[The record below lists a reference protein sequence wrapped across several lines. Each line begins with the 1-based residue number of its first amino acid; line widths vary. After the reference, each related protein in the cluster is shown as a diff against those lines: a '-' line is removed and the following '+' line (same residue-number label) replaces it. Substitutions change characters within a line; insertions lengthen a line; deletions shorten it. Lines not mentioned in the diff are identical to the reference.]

1 MVRDNAA
8 LIFTSKEILKKVY
21 DNSTLKGISC
31 SNYKENE
38 HIYHNREIKLNEL
51 IDIIKN
57 NSYILFLND
66 YNRID
71 NTNKN
76 IHQID
81 DNTKIDELNN
91 NNKINNSMINNF
103 KKILKPA
110 IIEKKE
116 VKYKCDVNNMNYYN
130 LILEESI
137 YNTLLTEEIK
147 KQLIEMRKKQ
157 LNNKQIIEI
166 EKYWRDVYYR
176 EVLGNVV
183 WNTLFPHSINVL
195 NNVLNRDAKKNKREE
210 IEKEKEKK
218 YYKKLEEY
226 DENISHAYIEIIG
239 DNVLIVFDYILSKSI
254 IQYRI
259 KQYEL
264 KYKLSEGY
272 FEIYDLQDNIVKTK
286 WDNNLP
292 FIETPNEQ

>member
-1 MVRDNAA
+1 MDNAA

>member
-1 MVRDNAA
+1 VVDNAA

-183 WNTLFPHSINVL
+183 WNTLYPHSINVL

-210 IEKEKEKK
+210 IEKEKEKG

-226 DENISHAYIEIIG
+226 DKNISHAYIEIIG

-272 FEIYDLQDNIVKTK
+272 FEIYHLQDNIVKTK

>member
-1 MVRDNAA
+1 
-8 LIFTSKEILKKVY
+8 
-21 DNSTLKGISC
+21 
-31 SNYKENE
+31 
-38 HIYHNREIKLNEL
+38 
-51 IDIIKN
+51 
-57 NSYILFLND
+57 
-66 YNRID
+66 
-71 NTNKN
+71 
-76 IHQID
+76 
-81 DNTKIDELNN
+81 
-91 NNKINNSMINNF
+91 MINNF